1 MFCRKGVLRN
11 FAKFT
16 GKHLC
21 QNLFFNKVASLRSA
35 TLLKRRLWRRCFPVS
50 FAKFLRTPFFKEHL
64 RRLLLQ
70 VVVHQMQVSLVNL
83 NGLFEAKSDKMDSY
97 NDFLGQLLQLMEFIS
112 MYLKGSVSVKDNKI
126 FYCCISQKKYFIP
139 SNIARI
145 SKLIQ

>member
-1 MFCRKGVLRN
+1 MFSCEFCEISKN
-11 FAKFT
+11 T
-16 GKHLC
+16 
-21 QNLFFNKVASLRSA
+21 
-35 TLLKRRLWRRCFPVS
+35 
-50 FAKFLRTPFFKEHL
+50 FFKEHL

-70 VVVHQMQVSLVNL
+70 VVVRQMQVSLVNL

-145 SKLIQ
+145 SKLIQWEVWKAGSCRITQISPLFKDLFYVTWVASQSIICPRQTL